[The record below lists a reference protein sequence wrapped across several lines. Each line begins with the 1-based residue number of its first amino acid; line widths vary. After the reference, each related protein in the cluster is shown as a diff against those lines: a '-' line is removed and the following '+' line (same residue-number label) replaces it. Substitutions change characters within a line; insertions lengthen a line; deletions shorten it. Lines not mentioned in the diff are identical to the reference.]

1 MVQGAWLFGGNPC
14 AERIASRL
22 PESGVMSV
30 ADGVSGADGESNQ
43 DRQCGRRV
51 PPEAMAQYEKSEAPL
66 WG

>member
-1 MVQGAWLFGGNPC
+1 
-14 AERIASRL
+14 
-22 PESGVMSV
+22 MSV